1 MFLSQKS
8 IYYYY
13 VSHKP
18 DRDVTPFLLLRET
31 ATKHSLPS
39 SVGFT
44 QVSRACFQKHFPEDI
59 IPERS
64 QSDENETLQKH
75 GFHFAEVFF
84 SSCAHSRVRDKSPCT
99 AIMIKIKILPLNMK
113 ICATQATNCS
123 ISLQGPWACI
133 YSQVSGHCG
142 WGVLFHFV

>member
-13 VSHKP
+13 VSHKL
-18 DRDVTPFLLLRET
+18 DRDVTPFLLPRET

-39 SVGFT
+39 RVISIHAGFT

-75 GFHFAEVFF
+75 EFHFAEVFF
-84 SSCAHSRVRDKSPCT
+84 PAAPT
-99 AIMIKIKILPLNMK
+99 AGLETNHPVQPL
-113 ICATQATNCS
+113 
-123 ISLQGPWACI
+123 
-133 YSQVSGHCG
+133 
-142 WGVLFHFV
+142 